1 MNKMIKIIR
10 TILLT
15 FLNVVLYFILV
26 PIMMNIDSNIMNIF
40 AIIVMIVGIIS
51 IYFNFRLFRGLFEDW
66 LLS

>member
-51 IYFNFRLFRGLFEDW
+51 IYFNFRLFRGLFED
-66 LLS
+66 